1 MAPNDQY
8 VDPQE
13 RSQGR
18 VNGERNMNRRIVLG
32 LMASA
37 LVSSSLSAAPTL
49 SPVTVFDATSII
61 TMEPSLP
68 RARYVAVADGIVLGT
83 ADSLDGL
90 RAWTVGR
97 QVTHDHRF
105 AKQVLMPGLI
115 DPHVHP
121 TLAAVSLNLNYIA
134 PDDWKL
140 PSGYSAGVQ
149 TPTGYRVRLKEAL
162 AKDKSVP
169 FITWGYHSL
178 FHGDLDRAEL
188 DRIEPGRPVIVWQRS
203 FHEVIMNSAALV
215 RYQLDTPERIEAA
228 IKAAHG
234 INPEHVDLAKGVFT
248 ETGLQM
254 ALVRLQPDIFTPTKV
269 QRGIA
274 EMQRMMLNSGVTT
287 ISDMGTGTFTPFE
300 MEADMIKAAW
310 DRPDNP
316 SRAMLMPM
324 ANGVGSTVDL
334 DTWYARNQAKY
345 ASSHVRVD
353 RRIKMLADGAFFS
366 LNMQMN
372 PPGYADGH
380 DGKWL
385 TEPAVFEAQFK
396 RFWDAGFSLH
406 IHVNGDKGLDEVL
419 AGLERLSPRSSQTI
433 TLEHLGYSTEA
444 QNRRIARMGLY
455 VSAQPNYIRM
465 MGDVYETAGLGADRA
480 TTMNRL
486 GSLERKGI
494 PLGLHSDFN
503 MAPIDPLYLAWIA
516 ANRVTIGG
524 HVKAPEERLSLDK
537 ALRAITIE
545 AAEVIGM
552 DATVGSIAAGK
563 KADFAV
569 LDRDPYVGGPTKLR
583 EVKVLGVVYEG
594 KFFSR

>member
-1 MAPNDQY
+1 MK
-8 VDPQE
+8 
-13 RSQGR
+13 
-18 VNGERNMNRRIVLG
+18 RRFVLG
-32 LMASA
+32 LLASA
-37 LVSSSLSAAPTL
+37 IASNTFAAPPSL
-49 SPVTVFDATSII
+49 PPVTVFDAAKII

-68 RARYVAVADGIVLGT
+68 SAHYVAVADGIVLGS
-83 ADSLDGL
+83 ADTLDGL
-90 RAWTVGR
+90 RAWTTGR
-97 QVTHDHRF
+97 QVIYDHRF
-105 AKQVLMPGLI
+105 AKNVLMPGLI

-121 TLAAVSLNLNYIA
+121 TLAAVSLNLYYIA
-134 PDDWKL
+134 PDDWNL

-149 TPTGYRVRLKEAL
+149 TRDGYRTRLKDAL
-162 AKDKSVP
+162 AQDKSVP

-178 FHGDLDRAEL
+178 FHGELDRAEL
-188 DRIEPGRPVIVWQRS
+188 DRIAPDRPVIVWQRS
-203 FHEVIMNSAALV
+203 FHEVIMNSTALA
-215 RYQLDTPERIEAA
+215 RYQLDTPARIDAA

-234 INPEHVDLAKGVFT
+234 VNPEHVDLAKGTFT

-254 ALVRLQPDIFTPTKV
+254 ALVRLQPDIFTPAKV

-274 EMQRMMLNSGVTT
+274 EMQKMMLNSGVTT
-287 ISDMGTGTFTPFE
+287 ISDMGTGTFAPFA

-310 DRPDNP
+310 DRADNP
-316 SRAMLMPM
+316 SRVMLMPM
-324 ANGVGSTVDL
+324 ANGVGRDVDL
-334 DTWYARNQAKY
+334 DAWYAGNQAKF
-345 ASSHVRVD
+345 ASSHIRVD

-372 PPGYADGH
+372 PPGYSDGH

-385 TEPAVFEAQFK
+385 TEPDVFDAQFQ
-396 RFWDAGFSLH
+396 RFWVAGFNLH

-419 AGLERLSPRSSQTI
+419 AGLERLPPRPAQTI
-433 TLEHLGYSTEA
+433 TLEHLGFSTES
-444 QNRRIARMGLY
+444 QNRRIARLGLY

-486 GSLERKGI
+486 GSLERKGV

-516 ANRVTIGG
+516 CNRITIGG

-545 AAEVIGM
+545 AAQVIGM